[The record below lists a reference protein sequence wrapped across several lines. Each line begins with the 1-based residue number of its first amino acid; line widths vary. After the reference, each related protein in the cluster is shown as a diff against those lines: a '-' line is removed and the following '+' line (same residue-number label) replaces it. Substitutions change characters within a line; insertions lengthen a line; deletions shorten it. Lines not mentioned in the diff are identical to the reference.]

1 MLTLFV
7 ILILLGTV
15 LIVISKNKTYEHDAK
30 AIGYGFILSSVILI
44 LPIIIKDSIRTL
56 KENAIIEYINN
67 EVEVINHGDSTY
79 TFLWIDCN

>member
-1 MLTLFV
+1 MLILFV

-15 LIVISKNKTYEHDAK
+15 LVVVSKNKPYEHDAK
-30 AIGYGFILSSVILI
+30 AIGYGLILASVVLI
-44 LPIIIKDSIRTL
+44 LPMIINNSIRTL
-56 KENAIIEYINN
+56 KEKAIIEYINQ

>member
-1 MLTLFV
+1 M
-7 ILILLGTV
+7 ILLGIV
-15 LIVISKNKTYEHDAK
+15 LIVVSKNKTYEYDAK

-56 KENAIIEYINN
+56 KENAIIEYINH